1 MELKEAISSRFSARA
16 FLNIPVPRQTIEEI
30 LRLASK
36 APSSCN
42 TQPWKVYVVNGHVRD
57 KLVEA
62 AIASVIKNG
71 CEPLEYKTE
80 PDTWEAPYKSRRFET
95 GMALYSAVGIDRK
108 DKTARNAQM
117 LENFRFFGAP
127 VGLIF
132 TIDKSL
138 CPSQLGDLGM
148 FMQNVMLLARDFGLH
163 TCPQQSWQYVN
174 QTTHRILE
182 IPEEE
187 MVYCGTPLGYI
198 DASHPANSVNLY
210 RAPVESFT
218 RFAGFQD

>member
-16 FLNIPVPRQTIEEI
+16 FLDTPVPRKTIEEI
-30 LRLASK
+30 IRIASK

-42 TQPWKVYVVNGHVRD
+42 TQPWKVYVVSGKVQDELIN
-57 KLVEA
+57 A
-62 AIASVIKNG
+62 ALASVIENG

-80 PDTWEAPYKSRRFET
+80 PAEWKAPYNARRFET
-95 GMALYSAVGIDRK
+95 GMALYGAVGIDRR
-108 DKTARNAQM
+108 DKAARNAQM

-182 IPEEE
+182 IPDAE
-187 MVYCGTPLGYI
+187 MIYCGTPLGYI
-198 DASHPANSVNLY
+198 DPRHPANSVNLD

-218 RFAGFQD
+218 RFAGFED

>member
-1 MELKEAISSRFSARA
+1 MDLIEAINSRFSARG
-16 FLNIPVPRQTIEEI
+16 FLDTPVPRKTIEEI
-30 LRLASK
+30 IRLASR

-42 TQPWKVYVVNGHVRD
+42 TQPWRVYVVSGRVRD
-57 KLVEA
+57 ELVSA
-62 AIASVIKNG
+62 AIASVIENG
-71 CEPLEYKTE
+71 CEPLEYETGPAK
-80 PDTWEAPYKSRRFET
+80 WKQPYNARRFET
-95 GMALYSAVGIDRK
+95 GRALYDAVGIDRR
-108 DKTARNAQM
+108 DKAARNAQM

-138 CPSQLGDLGM
+138 CPSLLGDLGM
-148 FMQNVMLLARDFGLH
+148 FMQNVMLLAREFGLH

-174 QTTHRILE
+174 RTVHRMLE

-198 DASHPANSVNLY
+198 DSKHPANSIKLG
-210 RAPVESFT
+210 RAPVDSFT
-218 RFAGFQD
+218 RFSGFEE